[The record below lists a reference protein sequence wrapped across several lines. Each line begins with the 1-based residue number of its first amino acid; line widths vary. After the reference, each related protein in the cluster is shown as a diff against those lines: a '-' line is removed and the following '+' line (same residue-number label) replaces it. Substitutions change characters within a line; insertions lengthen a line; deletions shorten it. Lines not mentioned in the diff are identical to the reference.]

1 MTTASQV
8 RRMIE
13 GGLKA
18 ETGTGSLAHD
28 VCCIYVMDKF

>member
-18 ETGTGSLAHD
+18 EMGTGSLAHD
-28 VCCIYVMDKF
+28 VCCIYVVDKF